1 MSSVPTSAFSNSD
14 NHRAVR
20 LAAGAGVWKVERS
33 MDIWESVV
41 RMVSALG
48 VVLALMLGLLAL
60 VKSNL
65 GRRFLPVAG
74 DPLVHILG
82 SGSLGSRKHVLVVAV
97 AGEVLI
103 LGTTASDLVPL
114 GKVTDPEQ
122 VKRLLEAQSK
132 NAVRPVESAGHESRE
147 EALHAGL

>member
-1 MSSVPTSAFSNSD
+1 MQSGGI
-14 NHRAVR
+14 
-20 LAAGAGVWKVERS
+20 AGAGGWKVERS
-33 MDIWESVV
+33 MDMWESVV

-60 VKSNL
+60 VKSRV

-74 DPLVHILG
+74 APLVNILG
-82 SGSLGSRKHVLVVAV
+82 SGSLGSRKQVLVVAV

-103 LGTTASDLVPL
+103 LGTTATDLVPL

-122 VKRLLEAQSK
+122 VKRLLLEAPSK
-132 NAVRPVESAGHESRE
+132 SAIPPVDSARHDDRE
-147 EALHAGL
+147 EMVHAGI